1 MKIRLA
7 YGREGLEVE
16 VPEKNLAKILTMKL
30 TPLLAD
36 PSGAVKDSLRQPI
49 GCLPLGELVRGR
61 KSVCIVVCD
70 FTRPVPNK
78 VLLPPMLDL
87 LETSGVQNKNI
98 TILVATGLHRPST
111 PAELEMML
119 GSDIL
124 RRYAI
129 FNHRA
134 SVLDEQRFVGRTRR
148 NTPIYIDER
157 YCSADLKI
165 TVGFIEPHLMAGFSG
180 ARKVVAIGCAGE
192 ETIKTLHSPA
202 FLDELLC
209 CEGSIDRNPLHHEL
223 LEIAHMAG
231 HDFTIDVALD
241 ANKSITG
248 VFAGHPQLA
257 HAVGME
263 AVRKSVGATLPEPAD
278 IVLTTCAGFP
288 LDLTYY
294 QAIKGMTAALPV
306 LKKGGVLI
314 LAAECAE
321 GLGSERFVSMATRF
335 RTSEEF
341 DRWIHCHPVEVDQWQ
356 LQECAKA
363 AQRGEV
369 IVVSSGIRPEQQE
382 KLFVQTAASVE
393 EALQRAF
400 QKFGPDA
407 SIAVIPK
414 GPYTLVDVD
423 SVPSSRHR
431 QGFQN

>member
-16 VPEKNLAKILTMKL
+16 VPEKNLAKILTMKS
-30 TPLLAD
+30 TPPLAD
-36 PSGAVKDSLRQPI
+36 PLGAVKDSLLHPI
-49 GCLPLGELVRGR
+49 GCPPLGEFAS
-61 KSVCIVVCD
+61 KAQSVCIVVCD
-70 FTRPVPNK
+70 FTRPVPNRL
-78 VLLPPMLDL
+78 LLPPILHI
-87 LETSGVQNKNI
+87 LETKGIQRQNI

-111 PAELEMML
+111 PAELEMMF

-124 RRYAI
+124 HRYTI
-129 FNHRA
+129 VDHRA
-134 SVLDEQRFVGRTRR
+134 SIVEEQRYVGRTRR
-148 NTPIYIDER
+148 NTPVYVDER

-165 TVGFIEPHLMAGFSG
+165 TIGFIEPHLMAGFSG

-202 FLDELLC
+202 FLDDPLC

-248 VFAGHPQLA
+248 VFAGQPQLA
-257 HAVGME
+257 HVAGIK
-263 AVRKSVGATLPEPAD
+263 AVRTSVGDTLPEPVD

-321 GLGSERFVSMATRF
+321 GLGSERFVSMATHF

-341 DRWIHCHPVEVDQWQ
+341 EQWIHSHPVEVDQWQ

-363 AQRGEV
+363 TQRGEV
-369 IVVSSGIRPEQQE
+369 VVVSSGIPPEQQE
-382 KLFVQTAASVE
+382 KLFVKTAASVE
-393 EALQRAF
+393 DALQRALR
-400 QKFGPDA
+400 KFGPNA

-423 SVPSSRHR
+423 SGTV
-431 QGFQN
+431 

>member
-7 YGREGLEVE
+7 YGKEGLEVE
-16 VPEKNLAKILTMKL
+16 VPEKNLAKILTMKS
-30 TPLLAD
+30 TPPLAD
-36 PSGAVKDSLRQPI
+36 PPGAVKDSLVHPI
-49 GCLPLGELVRGR
+49 GCPSLSELARGR

-70 FTRPVPNK
+70 FTRPVPNR

-87 LETSGVQNKNI
+87 LEASGVEKQNI

-111 PAELEMML
+111 SAELDTMF
-119 GSDIL
+119 GADIQ
-124 RRYAI
+124 RRYTI
-129 FNHRA
+129 IDHRA
-134 SVLDEQRFVGRTRR
+134 SVLEEQRFVGRTRR
-148 NTPIYIDER
+148 NTPVYIDER

-202 FLDELLC
+202 FLDEPLC

-231 HDFTIDVALD
+231 HDFTLDVALD
-241 ANKSITG
+241 ADKAITG
-248 VFAGHPQLA
+248 VYAGHPQFA
-257 HAVGME
+257 HAAGMA
-263 AVRKSVGATLPEPAD
+263 AVRKSVEATLPEPAD

-321 GLGSERFVSMATRF
+321 GLGSERFISMATRF
-335 RTSEEF
+335 RTAQEF
-341 DRWIHCHPVEVDQWQ
+341 EQWIHTHPVEVDQWQ

-363 AQRGEV
+363 TQRGEV
-369 IVVSSGIRPEQQE
+369 VVVSSGIHPEQQM

-393 EALQRAF
+393 EALRRALY
-400 QKFGPDA
+400 KTGPNA
-407 SIAVIPK
+407 TICVIPK

-423 SVPSSRHR
+423 S
-431 QGFQN
+431 GAL

>member
-1 MKIRLA
+1 VKIRLA
-7 YGREGLEVE
+7 YGKEGLEVD
-16 VPEKNLAKILTMKL
+16 VPEKNLAKILTMRST
-30 TPLLAD
+30 TPLPD
-36 PSGAVKDSLRQPI
+36 PLGSVKDSLLHPI
-49 GCLPLGELVRGR
+49 GCPPLGELAR
-61 KSVCIVVCD
+61 KAKSACIVVCD

-78 VLLPPMLDL
+78 LLLPPILSL
-87 LETSGVQNKNI
+87 LEANGIQKQNI
-98 TILVATGLHRPST
+98 TTLVATGLHRPCT
-111 PAELEMML
+111 PAELDMMF
-119 GSDIL
+119 GPDIL
-124 RRYAI
+124 RGYTI
-129 FNHRA
+129 VDHRA
-134 SVLDEQRFVGRTRR
+134 SIIEEQQYLGRTRR
-148 NTPIYIDER
+148 NTPVYIDKR

-202 FLDELLC
+202 FLDDPLC

-223 LEIAHMAG
+223 LEIAFMAG

-248 VFAGHPQLA
+248 VFAGQPRLA

-341 DRWIHCHPVEVDQWQ
+341 EHWIHNHPVDVDQWQ

-363 AQRGEV
+363 TRRGEV
-369 IVVSSGIRPEQQE
+369 VVVSSGIRPEQQE

-393 EALQRAF
+393 EALQRALS
-400 QKFGPDA
+400 KFGPNA

-423 SVPSSRHR
+423 S
-431 QGFQN
+431 GAM

>member
-7 YGREGLEVE
+7 YGRDGLEVE
-16 VPEKNLAKILTMKL
+16 VPEKNLAKILTMKS
-30 TPLLAD
+30 TPPLVD
-36 PSGAVKDSLRQPI
+36 PLGAINDSLFHPI
-49 GCLPLGELVRGR
+49 GSPPLGELARR
-61 KSVCIVVCD
+61 AKSVCIVVCD
-70 FTRPVPNK
+70 FTRPVPNRL
-78 VLLPPMLDL
+78 LLPPILGL
-87 LETSGVQNKNI
+87 LETSGIEKRNI
-98 TILVATGLHRPST
+98 TILIATGLHRPSA
-111 PAELEMML
+111 PAELDTMF
-119 GSDIL
+119 GADIL
-124 RRYAI
+124 RR
-129 FNHRA
+129 FNIVDHRA
-134 SVLDEQRFVGRTRR
+134 SVIEEQRSLGRTRR
-148 NTPIYIDER
+148 NTPVYIDER

-202 FLDELLC
+202 FLDEPLC
-209 CEGSIDRNPLHHEL
+209 CEGSIGKNPLHHEL

-241 ANKSITG
+241 ADKFITG

-263 AVRKSVGATLPEPAD
+263 AVRNSVGDTLPEAAD

-294 QAIKGMTAALPV
+294 QAIKGMTAALPI
-306 LKKGGVLI
+306 LKRGGVLI

-335 RTSEEF
+335 RTPEQFEQ
-341 DRWIHCHPVEVDQWQ
+341 WIHNNPVEVDQWQ
-356 LQECAKA
+356 LQECVKA
-363 AQRGEV
+363 TRIGEV
-369 IVVSSGIRPEQQE
+369 VVVSSGIRPELQE

-393 EALQRAF
+393 EALERALH
-400 QKFGPDA
+400 KIGPTA
-407 SIAVIPK
+407 SIAVIPR

-423 SVPSSRHR
+423 SSII
-431 QGFQN
+431 

>member
-7 YGREGLEVE
+7 YGKEGLEVD
-16 VPEKNLAKILTMKL
+16 VPEKNLAKILTMKA
-30 TPLLAD
+30 TPPLAD
-36 PSGAVKDSLRQPI
+36 PAGAIKGSLLHPI
-49 GCLPLGELVRGR
+49 GCPSLGEFARR
-61 KSVCIVVCD
+61 ATSVCIVVCD

-78 VLLPPMLDL
+78 LLLPPILEI
-87 LETSGVQNKNI
+87 LETNGVAKQNI
-98 TILVATGLHRPST
+98 TILIATGLHRPSM
-111 PAELEMML
+111 PSELDMML
-119 GSDIL
+119 GSDI
-124 RRYAI
+124 RSRYTVVD
-129 FNHRA
+129 HHA
-134 SVLDEQRFVGRTRR
+134 SILEEQRLIGRTRR
-148 NTPIYIDER
+148 NTPVYIDER

-202 FLDELLC
+202 FLDDPRC
-209 CEGSIDRNPLHHEL
+209 CEGSIDSNPLHHEL

-231 HDFTIDVALD
+231 HDFTIDVSLD

-257 HAVGME
+257 HVAGIR
-263 AVRKSVGATLPEPAD
+263 AVRTFVGDTLPEPAD

-306 LKKGGVLI
+306 LKQGGTLI

-321 GLGSERFVSMATRF
+321 GLGSERFISMATRF
-335 RTSEEF
+335 RTAEEF
-341 DRWIHCHPVEVDQWQ
+341 EEWIHAHPVEVDQWQ
-356 LQECAKA
+356 LHECARA
-363 AQRGEV
+363 LQRGDV
-369 IVVSSGIRPEQQE
+369 VVVSSGIRPEQQE
-382 KLFVQTAASVE
+382 KLFVQTSASVE
-393 EALQRAF
+393 QALQDAF
-400 QKFGPDA
+400 HKLGPDA

-423 SVPSSRHR
+423 SS
-431 QGFQN
+431 GN

>member
-1 MKIRLA
+1 MKVHLA
-7 YGREGLEVE
+7 YGKEGLEVE
-16 VPEKNLAKILTMKL
+16 VPEKNLAKILTMQS
-30 TPLLAD
+30 TPLLDEPLRA
-36 PSGAVKDSLRQPI
+36 AKESLVHPI
-49 GCLPLGELVRGR
+49 GCPSLGDLARTA
-61 KSVCIVVCD
+61 KSVCVVVCD

-78 VLLPPMLDL
+78 LLLPPMLDL
-87 LETSGVQNKNI
+87 LETNGVQRQNI
-98 TILVATGLHRPST
+98 AILVAMGLHRPST
-111 PAELEMML
+111 PTELDMMF
-119 GSDIL
+119 GPDIL
-124 RRYAI
+124 RRYTVI
-129 FNHRA
+129 VHRA
-134 SVLDEQRFVGRTRR
+134 LILEEQRYVGRTRR
-148 NTPIYIDER
+148 NTPVYIDQR

-180 ARKVVAIGCAGE
+180 ARKVIAIGCAGE

-202 FLDELLC
+202 FLDDPRC
-209 CEGSIDRNPLHHEL
+209 CEGSINRNPLHHEL

-241 ANKSITG
+241 MNKSITG

-257 HAVGME
+257 HAAGIE

-306 LKKGGVLI
+306 LKKGGMLI

-321 GLGSERFVSMATRF
+321 GLGSESFASMATRF

-341 DRWIHCHPVEVDQWQ
+341 DQWIHNHPVEVDQWQ

-363 AQRGEV
+363 TQHGEV
-369 IVVSSGIRPEQQE
+369 VVVSSGIRPEQKE
-382 KLFVQTAASVE
+382 RLFVQTAASVE
-393 EALQRAF
+393 EALHRALDN
-400 QKFGPDA
+400 FGPNA

-414 GPYTLVDVD
+414 GPYTLVGTD
-423 SVPSSRHR
+423 SGTV
-431 QGFQN
+431 

>member
-16 VPEKNLAKILTMKL
+16 VPEKNLAKILTMKS
-30 TPLLAD
+30 TRPLAD
-36 PSGAVKDSLRQPI
+36 PLGSVEDSLRHPR
-49 GCLPLGELVRGR
+49 GCPSLVELARGR

-87 LETSGVQNKNI
+87 LETSGVEKQDI
-98 TILVATGLHRPST
+98 TILIATGLHRSST
-111 PAELEMML
+111 PAERDMMF
-119 GSDIL
+119 GADIL
-124 RRYAI
+124 RRYTI
-129 FNHRA
+129 VDHRA
-134 SVLDEQRFVGRTRR
+134 SVLEEHRFIGRTRK
-148 NTPIYIDER
+148 NTPVYIDER

-202 FLDELLC
+202 FLDEPLC

-231 HDFTIDVALD
+231 HDFTVDVALD
-241 ANKSITG
+241 ANKAITG

-257 HAVGME
+257 HAAGIE
-263 AVRKSVGATLPEPAD
+263 AVRKCVEATLPEPAD

-335 RTSEEF
+335 RTAEEF
-341 DRWIHCHPVEVDQWQ
+341 EQWIHTHPVEVDQWQ

-363 AQRGEV
+363 TQRGEV
-369 IVVSSGIRPEQQE
+369 VVVSSGIRPEQQ
-382 KLFVQTAASVE
+382 KRLFVQTAASVG
-393 EALQRAF
+393 EALQRALH
-400 QKFGPDA
+400 KTGPNA

-414 GPYTLVDVD
+414 GPYTLVDID
-423 SVPSSRHR
+423 SSAP
-431 QGFQN
+431 

>member
-1 MKIRLA
+1 MKIQLA
-7 YGREGLEVE
+7 YGKEGLELD
-16 VPEKNLAKILTMKL
+16 VPEKNLAKILTMKS
-30 TPLLAD
+30 TPPLAD
-36 PSGAVKDSLRQPI
+36 PLGAVKDSLREPI
-49 GCLPLGELVRGR
+49 GCPPLRELARGR
-61 KSVCIVVCD
+61 RSVCIVVCD

-78 VLLPPMLDL
+78 LLLPPLLDL
-87 LETSGVQNKNI
+87 LETNGIDKGNI

-111 PAELEMML
+111 PAELDAMF

-124 RRYAI
+124 HRYTI
-129 FNHRA
+129 VDHRA
-134 SVLDEQRFVGRTRR
+134 SIAEEQHFLGRTRR
-148 NTPIYIDER
+148 NTPVFIDKR
-157 YCSADLKI
+157 YCTADLKI

-202 FLDELLC
+202 FLDDPLC
-209 CEGSIDRNPLHHEL
+209 REGSIDKNPLHHEL

-231 HDFTIDVALD
+231 HDFTIDVSLD
-241 ANKSITG
+241 ADKSVTG

-257 HAVGME
+257 HGKGMD
-263 AVRKSVGATLPEPAD
+263 AVREFVGAALPEPAD
-278 IVLTTCAGFP
+278 IVVTTCGGFP

-306 LKKGGVLI
+306 LKKGGTLI

-341 DRWIHCHPVEVDQWQ
+341 EQWIHNHPVEVDQWQ

-363 AQRGEV
+363 VQRGEV
-369 IVVSSGIRPEQQE
+369 VVVSSGLRPEDQK
-382 KLFVQTAASVE
+382 KLFVRTAASVD
-393 EALQRAF
+393 EALQGAL
-400 QKFGPDA
+400 QKLGPNA

-414 GPYTLVDVD
+414 GPYTLVGVD
-423 SVPSSRHR
+423 SGSS
-431 QGFQN
+431 

>member
-7 YGREGLEVE
+7 YGKEGLEVE
-16 VPEKNLAKILTMKL
+16 VPEKNLAKILTMKS
-30 TPLLAD
+30 TPPLAE
-36 PSGAVKDSLRQPI
+36 PLRAVKESLLRPI
-49 GCLPLGELVRGR
+49 GCPPLGDLVRTA
-61 KSVCIVVCD
+61 KSACIVVCD
-70 FTRPVPNK
+70 FTRPVPNRL
-78 VLLPPMLDL
+78 LLPPILEI
-87 LETSGVQNKNI
+87 LETSGLRRQNI
-98 TILVATGLHRPST
+98 TILIATGLHRPST
-111 PAELEMML
+111 PTELDTMF
-119 GSDIL
+119 GPDIL
-124 RRYAI
+124 RRYTVVD
-129 FNHRA
+129 HRA
-134 SVLDEQRFVGRTRR
+134 SILEEQRYVGRTRR
-148 NTPIYIDER
+148 DTPVFIDER

-180 ARKVVAIGCAGE
+180 ARKIVAIGCAGE

-202 FLDELLC
+202 FLDDPLC
-209 CEGSIDRNPLHHEL
+209 REGSIDRNPLHHEL
-223 LEIAHMAG
+223 LEIAFMVG

-241 ANKSITG
+241 ANKFITG

-257 HAVGME
+257 HASGIE

-306 LKKGGVLI
+306 LKQGGVLI

-335 RTSEEF
+335 RTSAEF
-341 DRWIHCHPVEVDQWQ
+341 EQWIHSHPVEVDQWQ

-363 AQRGEV
+363 TQRGEV
-369 IVVSSGIRPEQQE
+369 VVVSSGIRREQQE
-382 KLFVQTAASVE
+382 KLFVQTAVSVE
-393 EALQRAF
+393 EALQRAL
-400 QKFGPDA
+400 QKVGPNA

-423 SVPSSRHR
+423 SDAI
-431 QGFQN
+431 

>member
-1 MKIRLA
+1 MKIHLA
-7 YGREGLEVE
+7 YGKEGLEVE
-16 VPEKNLAKILTMKL
+16 VPEKNLAKILTMKS
-30 TPLLAD
+30 TPPLPA
-36 PSGAVKDSLRQPI
+36 PPVAVKDSLLHPI
-49 GCLPLGELVRGR
+49 GCPPLGEIARGR
-61 KSVCIVVCD
+61 KRVCIVVCD

-78 VLLPPMLDL
+78 ILLPPMLDL
-87 LETSGVQNKNI
+87 LEMSGVEKQNI

-111 PAELEMML
+111 PVELDMMF
-119 GSDIL
+119 GADIQH
-124 RRYAI
+124 RYTI
-129 FNHRA
+129 VDHRA
-134 SVLDEQRFVGRTRR
+134 SVLEEQRFVGRTRR
-148 NTPIYIDER
+148 NTPVFIDER

-180 ARKVVAIGCAGE
+180 ARKIVAIGCAGE
-192 ETIKTLHSPA
+192 KTIKTLHSPA
-202 FLDELLC
+202 FLDEPLC
-209 CEGSIDRNPLHHEL
+209 CEGSVDKNPLHHEL

-241 ANKSITG
+241 ANKAITG

-257 HAVGME
+257 HAAGIE
-263 AVRKSVGATLPEPAD
+263 AVRRSVGATLPEPAD

-335 RTSEEF
+335 RTAEEF
-341 DRWIHCHPVEVDQWQ
+341 EQWIHTHPVEVDQWQ

-363 AQRGEV
+363 TQRGEV
-369 IVVSSGIRPEQQE
+369 VVVSSGIRPEQQK

-393 EALQRAF
+393 EALQRALHII
-400 QKFGPDA
+400 GPNA

-423 SVPSSRHR
+423 T
-431 QGFQN
+431 GAL

>member
-7 YGREGLEVE
+7 YGKEGLEVE
-16 VPEKNLAKILTMKL
+16 VPEKNLAKILTMKS
-30 TPLLAD
+30 TPPLAD
-36 PSGAVKDSLRQPI
+36 PLGVIKESLLHPI
-49 GCLPLGELVRGR
+49 GCPPLGEFARRVR
-61 KSVCIVVCD
+61 SICVVVCD

-78 VLLPPMLDL
+78 LLLPPMLDI
-87 LETSGVQNKNI
+87 LETNGVAKQNV
-98 TILVATGLHRPST
+98 TILIATGLHRSST
-111 PAELEMML
+111 STELDMML
-119 GSDIL
+119 GPDIL
-124 RRYAI
+124 GCYTVVD
-129 FNHRA
+129 HRA
-134 SVLDEQRFVGRTRR
+134 SILEEQRYVGRTRKS
-148 NTPIYIDER
+148 TPVYIDER
-157 YCSADLKI
+157 YCSADLKV

-202 FLDELLC
+202 FLDDPLC

-257 HAVGME
+257 HAAGIE
-263 AVRKSVGATLPEPAD
+263 AVRTSVGATLLGPVD

-306 LKKGGVLI
+306 LKKGGTLI

-321 GLGSERFVSMATRF
+321 GLGSERFASMATRF

-341 DRWIHCHPVEVDQWQ
+341 DQWIHNNPVEVDQWQ

-363 AQRGEV
+363 TQRGEV
-369 IVVSSGIRPEQQE
+369 VVVSSGIRPEQQE
-382 KLFVQTAASVE
+382 KLFVQTAGSVE
-393 EALQRAF
+393 EALQRALH
-400 QKFGPDA
+400 KLGPNA

-423 SVPSSRHR
+423 SSAM
-431 QGFQN
+431 

>member
-7 YGREGLEVE
+7 YGKDGLDVE
-16 VPEKNLAKILTMKL
+16 VPEKNLAKILTMKS
-30 TPLLAD
+30 TPPLAD
-36 PSGAVKDSLRQPI
+36 PPGAVKDSLLHPI
-49 GCLPLGELVRGR
+49 GCPALGEIARGK

-78 VLLPPMLDL
+78 VLLPPLLDL
-87 LETSGVQNKNI
+87 LETSGVKKQNI

-111 PAELEMML
+111 PIERDMMF
-119 GSDIL
+119 GGDIP
-124 RRYAI
+124 RHYTVVD
-129 FNHRA
+129 HRA
-134 SVLDEQRFVGRTRR
+134 SVLEEQRFVGRTRK
-148 NTPIYIDER
+148 NTPVYIDER

-202 FLDELLC
+202 FLDEPLC
-209 CEGSIDRNPLHHEL
+209 CEGSVDRNPLHHEL

-241 ANKSITG
+241 ANKAITG

-257 HAVGME
+257 HTAGIE

-335 RTSEEF
+335 RTAEEF
-341 DRWIHCHPVEVDQWQ
+341 EQWIHTHPVEVDQWQ

-363 AQRGEV
+363 TQRGDV
-369 IVVSSGIRPEQQE
+369 VVVSSGIRPEQQK

-393 EALQRAF
+393 EALQRALR
-400 QKFGPDA
+400 KAGPNA

-423 SVPSSRHR
+423 S
-431 QGFQN
+431 GAL

>member
-7 YGREGLEVE
+7 YGREGLEVD
-16 VPEKNLAKILTMKL
+16 VPEKNLAKILSMKS

-36 PSGAVKDSLRQPI
+36 PLGAIKDSLLHPI
-49 GCLPLGELVRGR
+49 GCPPLGEFARR
-61 KSVCIVVCD
+61 AKSVCIVVCD

-87 LETSGVQNKNI
+87 LEMNGVQKQNI

-111 PAELEMML
+111 PAELDTIF
-119 GSDIL
+119 GPDIL
-124 RRYAI
+124 RRYTI
-129 FNHRA
+129 VNHRA
-134 SVLDEQRFVGRTRR
+134 SILEEQRSIGRTRR
-148 NTPIYIDER
+148 NTPVYIDER

-192 ETIKTLHSPA
+192 ETIKTLHSPS
-202 FLDELLC
+202 FLDEPLC

-223 LEIAHMAG
+223 LEIAYMAG
-231 HDFTIDVALD
+231 HDFSIDVALD

-257 HAVGME
+257 HAAGME
-263 AVRKSVGATLPEPAD
+263 AVRKFVGATLPELAD

-341 DRWIHCHPVEVDQWQ
+341 GQWIHNHPVEVDQWQ

-363 AQRGEV
+363 TQRGEIV
-369 IVVSSGIRPEQQE
+369 VVSSGIPPEQQE

-393 EALQRAF
+393 EALQRALH
-400 QKFGPDA
+400 KLGPSA

-423 SVPSSRHR
+423 S
-431 QGFQN
+431 GAM

>member
-1 MKIRLA
+1 VKIRLA
-7 YGREGLEVE
+7 YGKEGLEVE
-16 VPEKNLAKILTMKL
+16 VPEKNLAKILTMKS
-30 TPLLAD
+30 TPPLGD
-36 PSGAVKDSLRQPI
+36 PAGAVKESLLHPI
-49 GCLPLGELVRGR
+49 GCPPLGEIARGR

-78 VLLPPMLDL
+78 ILLPPILDL
-87 LETSGVQNKNI
+87 LETNGVKKQDI
-98 TILVATGLHRPST
+98 TILIATGLHRPST
-111 PAELEMML
+111 PIERDAMF
-119 GSDIL
+119 GRDIL
-124 RRYAI
+124 RRYTVVD
-129 FNHRA
+129 HRA
-134 SVLDEQRFVGRTRR
+134 SVLEEQRFVGQTRR
-148 NTPIYIDER
+148 NTPVYIDER

-202 FLDELLC
+202 FLDESLC

-241 ANKSITG
+241 ANKAITG

-257 HAVGME
+257 HAVGIE

-335 RTSEEF
+335 RTAEEF
-341 DRWIHCHPVEVDQWQ
+341 EQWIHSHPVEVDQWQ

-363 AQRGEV
+363 TQRGEV
-369 IVVSSGIRPEQQE
+369 VVVSSGIRPEQQK
-382 KLFVQTAASVE
+382 KLFVQTATSVE
-393 EALQRAF
+393 EALRRALDRT
-400 QKFGPDA
+400 GPNA

-423 SVPSSRHR
+423 S
-431 QGFQN
+431 GAL

>member
-7 YGREGLEVE
+7 YGKEGLEVD
-16 VPEKNLAKILTMKL
+16 VPEKNLAKILTMKS
-30 TPLLAD
+30 TPPLAD
-36 PSGAVKDSLRQPI
+36 PSGAVKESLLHPI
-49 GCLPLGELVRGR
+49 GCPPLGEIARGK

-78 VLLPPMLDL
+78 VLLPPILDL
-87 LETSGVQNKNI
+87 LEASGVQKQDI
-98 TILVATGLHRPST
+98 TILIATGLHRPST
-111 PAELEMML
+111 PVEQDMMF
-119 GSDIL
+119 GGDIL
-124 RRYAI
+124 RRRTI
-129 FNHRA
+129 VDHRA
-134 SVLDEQRFVGRTRR
+134 SVLEEQRFVGRTRK
-148 NTPIYIDER
+148 NTPVYIDER

-180 ARKVVAIGCAGE
+180 ARKVVAIGCAGA

-202 FLDELLC
+202 FLDEPLC
-209 CEGSIDRNPLHHEL
+209 CEGSVDRNPLHHEL

-241 ANKSITG
+241 ANKAITG
-248 VFAGHPQLA
+248 VFAGHPHLA
-257 HAVGME
+257 HTVGIE

-335 RTSEEF
+335 RTAEEF
-341 DRWIHCHPVEVDQWQ
+341 EQWIHTHPVEVDQWQ

-363 AQRGEV
+363 MQRGEV
-369 IVVSSGIRPEQQE
+369 VVVSSGIRAEQQE
-382 KLFVQTAASVE
+382 KLFVRTAASVE
-393 EALQRAF
+393 EALQRALH
-400 QKFGPDA
+400 KTGPNA

-414 GPYTLVDVD
+414 GPYTLVGVD
-423 SVPSSRHR
+423 S
-431 QGFQN
+431 GAL

>member
-1 MKIRLA
+1 VKIRLA
-7 YGREGLEVE
+7 YGKEGLEVE
-16 VPEKNLAKILTMKL
+16 VPEKNLAKILTMKS
-30 TPLLAD
+30 TPPLAD
-36 PSGAVKDSLRQPI
+36 PPGAVRDSLRQPI
-49 GCLPLGELVRGR
+49 GCLPLDELARGR
-61 KSVCIVVCD
+61 KNVCIVACD

-78 VLLPPMLDL
+78 ILLPPMLDL
-87 LETSGVQNKNI
+87 LEMSGIKKQNI
-98 TILVATGLHRPST
+98 TILVATGLHRQST
-111 PAELEMML
+111 PPELDMMF
-119 GSDIL
+119 GADIQQ
-124 RRYAI
+124 RYTI
-129 FNHRA
+129 VDHRA
-134 SVLDEQRFVGRTRR
+134 SVLEEERFIGRTRR
-148 NTPIYIDER
+148 NTPVYIDER

-202 FLDELLC
+202 FLDEPLC
-209 CEGSIDRNPLHHEL
+209 CEGSVDKNPLHHEL

-241 ANKSITG
+241 ANKAITG

-257 HAVGME
+257 HAAGIE

-335 RTSEEF
+335 RTAEEF
-341 DRWIHCHPVEVDQWQ
+341 EQWIHTHPVEVDQWQ

-363 AQRGEV
+363 TQRGEV
-369 IVVSSGIRPEQQE
+369 VVVSSGIRPEQQK

-393 EALQRAF
+393 EALQRALY
-400 QKFGPDA
+400 KAGPNA

-414 GPYTLVDVD
+414 GPYTLVDID
-423 SVPSSRHR
+423 SGVL
-431 QGFQN
+431 

>member
-1 MKIRLA
+1 MKIHLA
-7 YGREGLEVE
+7 YGKQGLDVE
-16 VPEKNLAKILTMKL
+16 VPEKNLAKILTMKSIPPL
-30 TPLLAD
+30 TDPL
-36 PSGAVKDSLRQPI
+36 GAVKDSLLHPI
-49 GCLPLGELVRGR
+49 GCPPLGELAR
-61 KSVCIVVCD
+61 KAKRVCIVVCD

-78 VLLPPMLDL
+78 LLLPPMLDL
-87 LETSGVQNKNI
+87 LETNGIQKQNI
-98 TILVATGLHRPST
+98 TILIATGLHRQST
-111 PAELEMML
+111 PAELDMMF
-119 GSDIL
+119 GPDIL
-124 RRYAI
+124 LRYTI
-129 FNHRA
+129 VDHRA
-134 SVLDEQRFVGRTRR
+134 SILEEQKYVGRTRR
-148 NTPIYIDER
+148 NTPVYIDKR

-192 ETIKTLHSPA
+192 ETITTMHSPA
-202 FLDELLC
+202 FLDDPLC

-241 ANKSITG
+241 ADKSITG
-248 VFAGHPQLA
+248 VFAGHPQVA
-257 HAVGME
+257 HAAGIV

-335 RTSEEF
+335 RTPEECEE
-341 DRWIHCHPVEVDQWQ
+341 WIHSHPVEVDQWQ
-356 LQECAKA
+356 LQECVKA
-363 AQRGEV
+363 TQRGEV
-369 IVVSSGIRPEQQE
+369 VLVSSGIRPEQQE
-382 KLFVQTAASVE
+382 KLFVKTAASVE
-393 EALQRAF
+393 EALQRALS
-400 QKFGPDA
+400 KFGPNA

-423 SVPSSRHR
+423 SGSI
-431 QGFQN
+431 